1 MSETTPDA
9 LFGVDVDRAKDA
21 LEWLWDHRDEIARV
35 AETLPSLLDSA
46 GNSITAAGGGAHT
59 AADLLIGTPER
70 PGAKGLAEVAAKTLR
85 SCEKELA
92 ELHELLDDLAD
103 RLDAINLP
111 GVGTVFDQAAGKL
124 RDGSARVDRVAD
136 GMHGVASTLTQ
147 LGGSLG
153 EAAGGLRNAG
163 DHLTDTGTT
172 LRSLLADTPTAAR
185 TTTTRARPRS
195 CPDRRGSQSAGD
207 WSGAGPTAPVGVDAT
222 AWFKRAISSVSA
234 AIRSVRPLLYSIRVR
249 SDSVFE

>member
-21 LEWLWDHRDEIARV
+21 LEWLWDHRDEIAHV

-185 TTTTRARPRS
+185 TTTTTRARPK
-195 CPDRRGSQSAGD
+195 PAPKAAPKAAAAGSVGSIGELLEQSD
-207 WSGAGPTAPVGVDAT
+207 
-222 AWFKRAISSVSA
+222 
-234 AIRSVRPLLYSIRVR
+234 
-249 SDSVFE
+249 